1 MPIVDAV
8 ITATS
13 VHRSRKPYASMELRP
28 PKVCISHAHPRA
40 PQGVRTMERVMGP
53 EELVGEARARHPRRM
68 SSRERTVVGLSTT
81 AFLSTAVGLALFLPS
96 ERATEPFLLVGLVLG
111 YALISRV
118 RFEFGNWFVVPEGLA
133 FVPLLLMAPLPYVP
147 LLVALAAALS
157 LVPEILSGGL
167 HRERLITSVSDCW
180 FCVGPVLVLAAFA
193 PGEASLDNTAWYV
206 GALAAQFAF
215 DFGWAALRDRAIDG
229 LPFSVI
235 LDDYIEVVRFD

>member
-1 MPIVDAV
+1 MARRSL
-8 ITATS
+8 AAS
-13 VHRSRKPYASMELRP
+13 VEVRS
-28 PKVCISHAHPRA
+28 PKVCISHAHSRVA
-40 PQGVRTMERVMGP
+40 QGVRTMERVMGP

-96 ERATEPFLLVGLVLG
+96 ERAPEPFLLVGLVLG

-157 LVPEILSGGL
+157 IVPEILSGGL
-167 HRERLITSVSDCW
+167 HRERLITCFSDCW

-193 PGEASLDNTAWYV
+193 PGEASLDHVPAYI
-206 GALAAQFAF
+206 GALVAQFGF
-215 DFGWAALRDRAIDG
+215 DFAWVAIRDRALDR
-229 LPFSVI
+229 LPLSTMVA
-235 LDDYIEVVRFD
+235 DYIGVVRFDAILAPIAFAI